1 MLRALLTS
9 HARRYPKMQAIDCA
23 KLIYQAAF
31 AGGHLIPS
39 PEYALNRLKSEWDAS
54 AHGRYVPLLEPVG
67 NGLMRLYIAPA
78 RRMGLRPETVN
89 ALFVQTS
96 VCFEK
101 NASLFEREMAEA
113 AAMADECLLP
123 FSGGELRALAESCL
137 KTDFAPFSHSAVYRA
152 AYAPAYRLVSDR
164 SLRFLAVFAA
174 IDALLTQKGC
184 ARVAIDGC
192 SGSGKSTLGQLLCDI
207 YGAQLFHM
215 DDFFLP
221 HERKTPKR
229 LAEPGGNV
237 DYERFQ
243 SDVLDHLNEERFSYR
258 PYICHEGAPGDPIE
272 TEKRPVQIIEG
283 SYSQH
288 PALDGRYDLRIFL
301 TLRPEAQSAR
311 ILKRNGAAMHARFM
325 NEWVPLE
332 NRYFEA
338 FHILSQSDIVYWV

>member
-1 MLRALLTS
+1 MLRALLFS
-9 HARRYPKMQAIDCA
+9 HAQRYPQMQATDCA
-23 KLIYQAAF
+23 KLIYQSAF
-31 AGGHLIPS
+31 AGGHLVSS
-39 PEYALNRLKSEWDAS
+39 PEYALNRLKSEWNAS
-54 AHGRYVPLLEPVG
+54 APGRYVPLLEPVG
-67 NGLMRLYIAPA
+67 NGVSRLYIEPA

-101 NASLFEREMAEA
+101 NAALFEHEMAEA
-113 AAMADECLLP
+113 AAMADEGLLP
-123 FSGGELRALAESCL
+123 FSGDDLRALAESCR
-137 KTDFAPFSHSAVYRA
+137 KTDFAPFSHSAVYRE
-152 AYAPAYRLVSDR
+152 AYAPAYRLVLNQ
-164 SLRFLAVFAA
+164 SLRSLAVFAA
-174 IDALLTQKGC
+174 VDALLSEKGC

-192 SGSGKSTLGQLLCDI
+192 SGSGKSTLGRLLGGI

-221 HERKTPKR
+221 HERKTPER

-243 SDVLDHLNEERFSYR
+243 SDVLDHLDEDRFSYR
-258 PYICHEGAPGDPIE
+258 PYVCHEGALGE
-272 TEKRPVQIIEG
+272 AVVAERRPVQIIEG

-288 PALDGRYDLRIFL
+288 PRLNGRYDLRVFL
-301 TLRPEAQSAR
+301 TLSPEAQSAR
-311 ILKRNGAAMHARFM
+311 ILKRNGAAMHARFI

-338 FHILSQSDIVYWV
+338 FHILSQSDIVYWG